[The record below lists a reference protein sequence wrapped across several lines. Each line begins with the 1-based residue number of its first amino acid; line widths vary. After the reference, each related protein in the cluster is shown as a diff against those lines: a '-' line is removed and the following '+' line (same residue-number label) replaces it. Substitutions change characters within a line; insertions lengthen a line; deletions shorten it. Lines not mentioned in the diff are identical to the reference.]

1 MKIKFDILNQE
12 IDLADVFKNENQKA
26 WFFKNSLPKI
36 PETTKIEDLTE
47 QQKISLVKLAIY
59 EGSLEQEELCNLPN
73 KSFKIHE

>member
-12 IDLADVFKNENQKA
+12 IDLTNIFKDETRKA
-26 WFFKNSLPKI
+26 WYFRNCLPKI

-59 EGSLEQEELCNLPN
+59 EGSLEQEDLCNLPI
-73 KSFKIHE
+73 KSYKIHQ